1 MPIAATRLVPVWD
14 WAGRF
19 SVGGVLLGFA
29 IATVL
34 RISGYA
40 RVRIRHDRNRR
51 VSVRIR
57 RPDPLLWSGG
67 WAVAGA
73 IVGVIYGLF
82 AH

>member
-1 MPIAATRLVPVWD
+1 MPLAATRFVAVWD

-29 IATVL
+29 VATAMRIA
-34 RISGYA
+34 GYA
-40 RVRIRHDRNRR
+40 RVRVRHDRNRR

-57 RPDPLLWSGG
+57 RPDPLVWSGG

-73 IVGVIYGLF
+73 IVGVIYGFL
-82 AH
+82 H

>member
-1 MPIAATRLVPVWD
+1 MSAAATRFVGAWD

-19 SVGGVLLGFA
+19 SVGGVLVGFA

-34 RISGYA
+34 RGFGYA
-40 RVRIRHDRNRR
+40 RVRVRRDRNRR

-67 WAVAGA
+67 WGVGGA
-73 IVGVIYGLF
+73 IVGMIYGLF
-82 AH
+82 SH